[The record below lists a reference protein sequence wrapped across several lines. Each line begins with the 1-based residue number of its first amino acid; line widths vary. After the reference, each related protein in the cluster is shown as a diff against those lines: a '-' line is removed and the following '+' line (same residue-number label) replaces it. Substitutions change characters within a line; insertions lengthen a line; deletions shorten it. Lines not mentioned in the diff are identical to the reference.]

1 MLDLSTIDFNN
12 LVNSDLT
19 EIAEHISS
27 DPVRKHVYIDRL
39 VSYLQLYETGNST
52 IEETLYVLG
61 LRHFSTFPSSVL
73 SDLNEEIRK
82 RVRAPI
88 SSFFLSGSS
97 IEETRESRSEG
108 SQLSPPAYDA
118 ESRRRLTALL
128 KKIRSADQLVT
139 WRSDLDRFI
148 EFHRGFAEKTG
159 DAYLLVRGF
168 GSASNEIL
176 KQNFQNQ
183 EASRAIEMLLLEGLR
198 WEPENEHFWGF
209 WAQAYISVGD
219 YTAAEYIFWENL
231 RRHPHHMHGRIMF
244 AEFLASF
251 LGRIDEAI
259 VIARDALSISSDNSV
274 IRSALAKYLLWGNS
288 SESTIEALELFTD
301 SSKVLIG
308 SSYESGHARNVF
320 AKAILKFF
328 ESASD
333 PTRFRIFIRKLPYD
347 SELLGGLG
355 FLLARLPG
363 GSEAA
368 IAFLEIAV
376 ERFPTDVTLRN
387 RLARVLAATMDPQ
400 KITRAIMLLHTTL
413 KFQDNEFTRNQLAQC
428 LLAKGDNTS
437 LLAAVELIR
446 DTEEK
451 LGVTRYTKELKELAA
466 KPNPKKL
473 EKVLLVPGSRSSVA
487 EPSTMLTKLNSVI
500 QGSLSKPVPEFIVR
514 WGATRKLR
522 FEIENGSTL
531 QRDRAKQRIR
541 EIIATNPTFAYA
553 RLLAERHQL
562 WEGTVVRSPIFVAT
576 FERALR
582 TNDAQGMGEI
592 ASRYPRWAP
601 LAMIARALMG
611 DASSAEQISNL
622 LLHQAGATSPA
633 IEVLREAVNPLVAR
647 AKDPAQIISSL
658 AQHRSKIVLALHDAN
673 EATIGEFALAAA
685 A

>member
-1 MLDLSTIDFNN
+1 
-12 LVNSDLT
+12 
-19 EIAEHISS
+19 
-27 DPVRKHVYIDRL
+27 
-39 VSYLQLYETGNST
+39 
-52 IEETLYVLG
+52 VL
-61 LRHFSTFPSSVL
+61 
-73 SDLNEEIRK
+73 
-82 RVRAPI
+82 API

-97 IEETRESRSEG
+97 IEETRESRSNG
-108 SQLSPPAYDA
+108 SQLSPPAYDT
-118 ESRRRLTALL
+118 ESRQRLKALL
-128 KKIRSADQLVT
+128 QKIRSADQLVT

-148 EFHRGFAEKTG
+148 EFHRSFAEKTG

-168 GSASNEIL
+168 GEVSYEIL

-198 WEPENEHFWGF
+198 WEPENEYFWGF
-209 WAQAYISVGD
+209 WAQAYISVGH
-219 YTAAEYIFWENL
+219 YAAAEYIFWENL
-231 RRHPHHMHGRIMF
+231 RRHPHSMHGRSMF

-259 VIARDALSISSDNSV
+259 VIARDALSISPDDLV
-274 IRSALAKYLLWGNS
+274 IRNALAKYLLWDDS
-288 SESTIEALELFTD
+288 SESIIKALELFTD
-301 SSKVLIG
+301 SSEVLKD
-308 SSYESGHARNVF
+308 SYARNVF

-328 ESASD
+328 ESESD
-333 PTRFRIFIRKLPYD
+333 PTRFRNVIERLLPYD
-347 SELLGGLG
+347 SEHLGGLG
-355 FLLARLPG
+355 FMLARLPG

-376 ERFPTDVTLRN
+376 ERFPTNVTLRN

-400 KITRAIMLLHTTL
+400 TITRAIELLHTTL
-413 KFQDNEFTRNQLAQC
+413 EFQDNEFTRNQLAQC
-428 LLAKGDNTS
+428 LLAKGDNAS
-437 LLAAVELIR
+437 LLAAIELIR

-451 LGVTRYTKELKELAA
+451 FGVTKYAEELKKLAA
-466 KPNPKKL
+466 KPNPSKL
-473 EKVLLVPGSRSSVA
+473 AKVLLVPGSRSGVV
-487 EPSTMLTKLNSVI
+487 EPSTMLTKLDSVI
-500 QGSLSKPVPEFIVR
+500 QGSLSKPVPDFIVR

-522 FEIENGSTL
+522 FEIENGSDQ
-531 QRDRAKQRIR
+531 QRDHAKQRIR

-562 WEGTVVRSPIFVAT
+562 WEGTVVQRPIFVTA

-611 DASSAEQISNL
+611 NAASAEQISSL
-622 LLHQAGATSPA
+622 FLHQAGAASPA
-633 IEVLREAVNPLVAR
+633 IEVLRKAVNPLLAC
-647 AKDPAQIISSL
+647 AEDPAQIISL
-658 AQHRSKIVLALHDAN
+658 AEHRSKIVLALYDAN